1 MADSATRKA
10 ENEARF
16 RDANEKQR
24 GEAAAIVESE
34 DEPVPFLCECPDP
47 RCTSVVLLT
56 LREYEA
62 VRAVPTDGL
71 AKPGHEDATIED
83 VIETTERYV
92 RTRKTGRAGD
102 AFAELDPRS

>member
-16 RDANEKQR
+16 REANEKQR
-24 GEAAAIVESE
+24 GEAAAIVEHD

-47 RCTSVVLLT
+47 RCTSVVLVT
-56 LREYEA
+56 LREYEG

-71 AKPGHEDATIED
+71 AADGHEDTTIED
-83 VIETTERYV
+83 VIETTERFK
-92 RTRKTGRAGD
+92 RTRKFGPAGE